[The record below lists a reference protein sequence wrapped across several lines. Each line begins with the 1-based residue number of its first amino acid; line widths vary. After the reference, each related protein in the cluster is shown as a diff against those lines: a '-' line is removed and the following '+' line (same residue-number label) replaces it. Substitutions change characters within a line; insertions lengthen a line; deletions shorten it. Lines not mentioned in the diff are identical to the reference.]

1 MTSLCAFALIP
12 VFAGT
17 IATATAQVQQDSHP
31 KLAHTREE
39 FSFVVNAPYDET
51 FPLFGAYEERKW
63 AVGFDPRFVFPSSPH
78 DQQGMVFTT
87 VQEGLLRV
95 WTNTCFDFATGHVQ
109 YVYWI
114 ADVMV
119 AFIDIRV
126 TNFAARQTQIKVVY
140 ERTALRAEAN
150 RQVLAMAQADANNG
164 PHWAGMINGYLQK
177 TAAK

>member
-1 MTSLCAFALIP
+1 MTSLCTFALIA
-12 VFAGT
+12 VFADT
-17 IATATAQVQQDSHP
+17 IVAATAQVQQDFHP
-31 KLAHTREE
+31 KLAHTQQE
-39 FSFVVNAPYDET
+39 FSFVVNASFDET

-63 AVGFDPRFVFPSSPH
+63 AVGFDPRFVFPASPH

-87 VQEGLLRV
+87 LQEGLPRV

-109 YVYWI
+109 YAHWM

-126 TNFAARQTQIKVVY
+126 TNFAARQTRIKVVY

-150 RQVLAMAQADANNG
+150 EQVLAMAQADANNG
-164 PHWAGMINGYLQK
+164 PHWAEMINGHLQK